1 VFVTIWLILSIC
13 GVTFTLILKF
23 VVGGKTTYVGRRQ
36 NNILRVGKSVVSRD
50 VHVWGQLH
58 GVDPGSHSD
67 WGAPASIYLISFPS
81 ILGHKLLCELVQIL
95 RNSTCPLCIGLIVF
109 LVQTKPWWPRAFVHS
124 AYSRASFLFLLYLPS
139 HLPRLLMFGLH
150 INGGR
155 KKCIC

>member
-1 VFVTIWLILSIC
+1 MFVSIWLILSIC
-13 GVTFTLILKF
+13 CVTFALILKF
-23 VVGGKTTYVGRRQ
+23 MVGGKTTHVGRRQ
-36 NNILRVGKSVVSRD
+36 NDILRVWKSVVSRD

-58 GVDPGSHSD
+58 GVYPGSHAD
-67 WGAPASIYLISFPS
+67 GWAPASIYLISFPS

-95 RNSTCPLCIGLIVF
+95 WNSTCPPSIGLIVF
-109 LVQTKPWWPRAFVHS
+109 LVQTKPWWARAFVHS
-124 AYSRASFLFLLYLPS
+124 TYSRASFLFLLYLPG